1 MPPRNMPPSAVGSS
15 LWRHRNVRRYLT
27 GQAASV
33 AGSSITQIA
42 LPVLAVLHL
51 DATTAQVAWLAFL
64 GQLPPALLALHAGAL
79 ADRYSKRRQM
89 ITGDLVSAA
98 VLATVPV
105 SAALGTL
112 TLTQLMIVAVV
123 QGTASVLHDAAAI
136 SLLPGLVDRSMIQR
150 SNSRV
155 GTLFAIAATGGS
167 HLGAVLTAM
176 GPRPGPAR

>member
-1 MPPRNMPPSAVGSS
+1 MAAVVWGGVDLTRSPPRQTNDR
-15 LWRHRNVRRYLT
+15 L
-27 GQAASV
+27 
-33 AGSSITQIA
+33 A

-79 ADRYSKRRQM
+79 ADRRSKRQQM

-123 QGTASVLHDAAAI
+123 QGAGAS
-136 SLLPGLVDRSMIQR
+136 SRPRRS
-150 SNSRV
+150 V
-155 GTLFAIAATGGS
+155 C
-167 HLGAVLTAM
+167 
-176 GPRPGPAR
+176 